1 MRRRSLTLFVL
12 GLALCLST
20 VAMAAPGVGDP
31 AIDFTLNDV
40 YGNAHSLS
48 DYQGKVIILN
58 FWTSW

>member
-1 MRRRSLTLFVL
+1 MRRRSLTLL
-12 GLALCLST
+12 TIGLALCLST
-20 VAMAAPGVGDP
+20 MTMAAPGSGDP

-40 YGNAHSLS
+40 NGTAHSLS